1 MPGRGIPPSGTRAIV
16 GRLRFPDAAGHRGGS
31 MTEPEDR
38 NVGIIREFRTNHG
51 KVGGYFEGRPLLLL
65 TVRGAR
71 TGAERTKPLAYLA
84 DDDRFVIFATK
95 GGSPANPDWYHNVTA
110 NPDVTIE
117 VGDRRLRARGRAAPE
132 AERTPRHPQR
142 GPQGPA

>member
-38 NVGIIREFRTNHG
+38 NVGIIREFRTNQG

-95 GGSPANPDWYHNVTA
+95 GGSPANPD
-110 NPDVTIE
+110 VTIE
-117 VGDRRLRARGRAAPE
+117 VGDRRLQARARVTDEPE
-132 AERTPRHPQR
+132 RTELYQRQAERW
-142 GPQGPA
+142 PAFAEYPTKTSR

>member
-1 MPGRGIPPSGTRAIV
+1 
-16 GRLRFPDAAGHRGGS
+16 

-38 NVGIIREFRTNHG
+38 NVGIIREFRTNQG

-117 VGDRRLRARGRAAPE
+117 VGDRRLQARARVTDEPE
-132 AERTPRHPQR
+132 RTELYQRQAERW
-142 GPQGPA
+142 PAFAEYPTKTSRTIPVVVLEPVDQAEPG